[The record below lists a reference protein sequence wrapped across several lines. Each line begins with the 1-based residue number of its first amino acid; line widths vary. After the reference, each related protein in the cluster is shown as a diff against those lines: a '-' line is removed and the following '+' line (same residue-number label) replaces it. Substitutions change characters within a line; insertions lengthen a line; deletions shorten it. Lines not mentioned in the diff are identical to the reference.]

1 LNRALYKK
9 KLFSA
14 FKIIFSIGLGVYLTW
29 YLFDKM
35 TPEDIAVFKNAIRNA
50 NPWYISLSLILAFIS
65 YISRA
70 YRWGLTLHPV
80 GYHST
85 LKNQYHSL
93 MIGYLVNMTIPRAG
107 EFTRS
112 LMLKRSD
119 NIPVAGSFGTIVTER
134 IVDMIILLSISL
146 LSIFLNKAEAY
157 AIISNLKKGFF
168 GESQTEVE
176 SGVSWSL
183 WLGFIFIILVGI
195 VFFNKKI
202 KFKLFAFLKSLKE
215 GVLSIFKVKKVWS
228 YVLHTLLI
236 WGSYLI
242 MFALPFWAIDATAGV
257 PISGMFLAFIFG
269 AVGISFTNG
278 GMGAYPLL
286 IGITTAY
293 YINNSGGSDGL
304 AIGNALGMVI
314 WATQTIFLIL
324 LGLIS
329 LVLMPRK
336 YNTDEKR

>member
-1 LNRALYKK
+1 LDRK

-35 TPEDIAVFKNAIRNA
+35 TTEDIAVFKKTIRNA
-50 NPWYISLSLILAFIS
+50 NPWYIILSLLLAFVS

-70 YRWGLTLHPV
+70 YRWGLTLQPV
-80 GYHST
+80 GYYST

-134 IVDMIILLSISL
+134 IIDMLILLTISF
-146 LSIFLNKAEAY
+146 LSIFLNKAEAS
-157 AIISNLKKGFF
+157 AIISDLKKGFF
-168 GESQTEVE
+168 GATQNTENTSN
-176 SGVSWSL
+176 SGYL
-183 WLGFIFIILVGI
+183 WIGIGVVLLITLIFL
-195 VFFNKKI
+195 NKKI
-202 KFKLFAFLKSLKE
+202 KSKILGFLKSLKE
-215 GVLSIFKVKKVWS
+215 GLLSIFKMKKIGS
-228 YVLHTLLI
+228 YILHTFLI

-242 MFALPFWAIDATAGV
+242 MFALPFWAIDATAQV

-293 YINNSGGSDGL
+293 YINASGGSDAL
-304 AIGNALGMVI
+304 AVGNALGMVI

-336 YNTDEKR
+336 YNTDEKS

>member
-1 LNRALYKK
+1 
-9 KLFSA
+9 
-14 FKIIFSIGLGVYLTW
+14 
-29 YLFDKM
+29 
-35 TPEDIAVFKNAIRNA
+35 
-50 NPWYISLSLILAFIS
+50 
-65 YISRA
+65 
-70 YRWGLTLHPV
+70 
-80 GYHST
+80 
-85 LKNQYHSL
+85 

-119 NIPVAGSFGTIVTER
+119 NIPIAGSFGTIVTER
-134 IVDMIILLSISL
+134 IIDMLILLTISF

-157 AIISNLKKGFF
+157 TIISDLKDGFF
-168 GESQTEVE
+168 GTTQNTENTDG
-176 SGVSWSL
+176 SGYI
-183 WLGFIFIILVGI
+183 WLGSSLVILMTVIFL
-195 VFFNKKI
+195 NKKI
-202 KFKLFAFLKSLKE
+202 RSKILGFLQSLKE
-215 GVLSIFKVKKVWS
+215 GLLSIFKVNKIGS
-228 YVLHTLLI
+228 YILHTFLI

-242 MFALPFWAIDATAGV
+242 MFALPFWAIDATAEV

-293 YINNSGGSDGL
+293 YINAAGGPDAL
-304 AIGNALGMVI
+304 AVGNALGMVI

-336 YNTDEKR
+336 YNTDEKS

>member
-1 LNRALYKK
+1 M
-9 KLFSA
+9 FSA

-35 TPEDIAVFKNAIRNA
+35 TTEDIAVFKKTIRNA
-50 NPWYISLSLILAFIS
+50 NPWYIILSLLLAFVS

-70 YRWGLTLHPV
+70 YRWGLTLQPV
-80 GYHST
+80 GYYST

-134 IVDMIILLSISL
+134 IIDMLILLTISF

-157 AIISNLKKGFF
+157 AIISDLKKGFF
-168 GESQTEVE
+168 GATQNTENTGNSVY
-176 SGVSWSL
+176 L
-183 WLGFIFIILVGI
+183 WLGIGLVIIIAVIFL
-195 VFFNKKI
+195 NKKI
-202 KFKLFAFLKSLKE
+202 KSKILGFLKSLKE
-215 GVLSIFKVKKVWS
+215 GLLSIFKVKEIGS
-228 YVLHTLLI
+228 YILHTFLI

-242 MFALPFWAIDATAGV
+242 MFALPFWAIDATAQV
-257 PISGMFLAFIFG
+257 PVSGMFLAFIFG

-293 YINNSGGSDGL
+293 YINASGGPDAL
-304 AIGNALGMVI
+304 AVGNALGMVI

-336 YNTDEKR
+336 YNTDEKS

>member
-1 LNRALYKK
+1 
-9 KLFSA
+9 
-14 FKIIFSIGLGVYLTW
+14 
-29 YLFDKM
+29 
-35 TPEDIAVFKNAIRNA
+35 
-50 NPWYISLSLILAFIS
+50 
-65 YISRA
+65 
-70 YRWGLTLHPV
+70 
-80 GYHST
+80 
-85 LKNQYHSL
+85 

-134 IVDMIILLSISL
+134 IIDMLILLTISF
-146 LSIFLNKAEAY
+146 LSIFLNKAEAS
-157 AIISNLKKGFF
+157 AIISDLKKGFF
-168 GESQTEVE
+168 GATQNTEKTSN
-176 SGVSWSL
+176 SGYL
-183 WLGFIFIILVGI
+183 WIGIGVVLLITLIFL
-195 VFFNKKI
+195 NKKI
-202 KFKLFAFLKSLKE
+202 NSKILGFLKSLKE
-215 GVLSIFKVKKVWS
+215 GLLSIFKMKKIGS
-228 YVLHTLLI
+228 YILHTFLI

-242 MFALPFWAIDATAGV
+242 MFALPFWAIDATAQV

-293 YINNSGGSDGL
+293 YINASGGSDAL
-304 AIGNALGMVI
+304 AVGNALGMVI

-336 YNTDEKR
+336 YNTDEKS